1 MFAYLEGNLTYKSP
15 ALLHLAIGGVAYEVH
30 ISLRTYD
37 KIQALDAVRLYTH
50 VQVREDG
57 WTIFGF
63 ADEQE
68 RATFRA
74 LLAVNGVGATTA
86 RLILSSLS
94 PAEISRAIA
103 QDDHRLLGKVKGI
116 GPKTAQRMVLELKGK
131 LMMSDGDETM
141 TGKQGSWH
149 NTTADDAL
157 IALMNLGIARTAAE
171 AALKK
176 VPDAENKAVEELLR
190 EALRNL

>member
-15 ALLHLAIGGVAYEVH
+15 ALVHLAIGGIAYEVH
-30 ISLRTYD
+30 ISLRTHE

-57 WTIFGF
+57 WTVYGF

-86 RLILSSLS
+86 RLVLSSLS

-103 QDDHRLLGKVKGI
+103 TDDHRLLGKVKGI

-131 LMMSDGDETM
+131 LMIGADGES
-141 TGKQGSWH
+141 GGRQGSWH
-149 NTTADDAL
+149 NTNAEDAL
-157 IALMNLGIARTAAE
+157 IALMNLGIARPAAE

-176 VPDAENKAVEELLR
+176 VAHAEDKPVEELLR